1 MLCCCVA
8 LSVEIALTWNAH
20 VAEVIERAL
29 SNMWCWNWH
38 KLKWKMKNTMSKKMY
53 KTFIE
58 SVTWVW
64 WVGNICG

>member
-29 SNMWCWNWH
+29 SNM
-38 KLKWKMKNTMSKKMY
+38 
-53 KTFIE
+53 
-58 SVTWVW
+58 
-64 WVGNICG
+64 